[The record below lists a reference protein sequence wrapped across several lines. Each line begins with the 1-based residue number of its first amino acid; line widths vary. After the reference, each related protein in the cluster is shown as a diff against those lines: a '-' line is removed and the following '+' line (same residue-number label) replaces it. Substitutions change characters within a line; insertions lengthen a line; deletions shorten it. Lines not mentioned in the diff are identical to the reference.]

1 MAHFLTRQ
9 RISVWTGALVLC
21 FLGRLIYLRCCEH
34 EYGCKPNYLLY
45 DLRVPSKKILLNGKM
60 NKYNSPPIILSTIL
74 KYLFEMRYLK
84 YTNKFLHLII
94 PFKNKET

>member
-1 MAHFLTRQ
+1 
-9 RISVWTGALVLC
+9 
-21 FLGRLIYLRCCEH
+21 
-34 EYGCKPNYLLY
+34 
-45 DLRVPSKKILLNGKM
+45 M

-94 PFKNKET
+94 PFKNKETWFGFYPDGITYSH